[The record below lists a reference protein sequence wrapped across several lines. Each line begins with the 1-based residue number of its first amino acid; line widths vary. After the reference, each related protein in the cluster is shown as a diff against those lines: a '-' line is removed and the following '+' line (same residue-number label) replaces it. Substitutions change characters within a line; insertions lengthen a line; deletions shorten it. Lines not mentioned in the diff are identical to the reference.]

1 MNERQYITKVN
12 NLMHSLE
19 IAYKKIQDLEKELM
33 LKTTESSEAKQ
44 KLMAFE
50 GTSNNLAAVIC
61 RYYH

>member
-1 MNERQYITKVN
+1 
-12 NLMHSLE
+12 MHSLE

-61 RYYH
+61 RYYN